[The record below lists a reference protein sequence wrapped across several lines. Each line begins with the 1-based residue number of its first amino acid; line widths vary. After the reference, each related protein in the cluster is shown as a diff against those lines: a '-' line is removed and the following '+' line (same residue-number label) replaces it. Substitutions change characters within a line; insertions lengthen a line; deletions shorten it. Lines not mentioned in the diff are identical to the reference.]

1 MPTRP
6 SPRTTPK
13 ATPRPAAEHKRRAS
27 YTHLAQTLRGLED
40 DLRWGMRGSAR
51 IPPEWHAI
59 AQADPVPGKRHI
71 SIRVDEDVLQF
82 FRSMGAGHLPRM
94 NAVLRAFML
103 ARLAGVVQGPEDV
116 DHGQD
121 ALHDLDREA
130 AGLKRDLP
138 GLVQEMLRG
147 AKPDTAATQLLA
159 RLEHWAETV
168 KGLE

>member
-1 MPTRP
+1 MPARP
-6 SPRTTPK
+6 AKS
-13 ATPRPAAEHKRRAS
+13 AAEHKRRTS

-51 IPPEWHAI
+51 IPPEWHSI

-71 SIRVDEDVLQF
+71 SIRVDEDVLRF

-116 DHGQD
+116 DHGQN

-130 AGLKRDLP
+130 ESLRRAMP
-138 GLVQEMLRG
+138 GLVQEILGG
-147 AKPDTAATQLLA
+147 AKPDTAAAQLLA
-159 RLEHWAETV
+159 RLDRWAEAV